1 MGRLSDY
8 LTLVDARVGRALI
21 QLVRG
26 LMFIPPILLVY
37 PPTFS
42 SLFTT
47 VVSITVNLYL
57 IMTFT

>member
-26 LMFIPPILLVY
+26 LMFIPPFLLVY
-37 PPTFS
+37 PPPPRS
-42 SLFTT
+42 VHYSLQLF
-47 VVSITVNLYL
+47 
-57 IMTFT
+57 